1 MEAVNLSFIFTW
13 DDGKIEDRAKVSTSS
28 LFEGL
33 LINNIE
39 LRDILNKNNM
49 HDNTNMTG
57 NKNDK
62 ITSQE
67 IRVARDYEYT
77 FTLTKIKFKVTTIER
92 QSL

>member
-1 MEAVNLSFIFTW
+1 MTEKSRIAPKFP
-13 DDGKIEDRAKVSTSS
+13 RH
-28 LFEGL
+28 LFFEWL

-49 HDNTNMTG
+49 HGNTNMTW

-67 IRVARDYEYT
+67 IHVVRDY
-77 FTLTKIKFKVTTIER
+77 
-92 QSL
+92 